1 VAEMKADSSVPVI
14 ECRNL
19 KKYFQ
24 TKNSLIKAVDGI
36 SLSINSGECYGLVGE
51 SGCGKTTLSS
61 LLCAL
66 STPDS
71 GQIFFNGKPLLI
83 SEKSISQNLPS
94 ASDKL
99 KLCLNKKELKDFR
112 RSCQIV
118 FQDPYSSLNPKLKVK
133 DIIEE
138 SLIIHKTG
146 RDRQERLRLV
156 NEIRTLTGLPVDAL
170 EKYPSELSGGQ
181 RQRVSIASAVILN
194 PQFVIFDE
202 SVSSLDV
209 LIQNQIL
216 NLLKSM
222 QKSLNLT
229 SLFISHNLNVVG
241 YMADRI
247 GVMYKGKIVEEKPAE
262 ELLKKPEHP
271 YTKNLLKAA
280 GLFND

>member
-1 VAEMKADSSVPVI
+1 MKADSSVPVI

-94 ASDKL
+94 PSDKL

>member
-1 VAEMKADSSVPVI
+1 MKADSSVPVI